1 MLQEIKTLLSKLRG
15 KDLLS
20 IEELENLLIN
30 TYRLLDSED
39 ENDYNLSLS
48 VICHVADSKP
58 QDKLILQLLHDCVI
72 KSRIFLYD
80 NLLETYLENYIPQI
94 SVQDSLAKSFYTSKT
109 TDTVLTK
116 PQKVI
121 FDLFQ
126 KHRRLMV
133 SAPTSFG
140 KTRIIREIIKHNQ
153 YKNIA
158 LIMPTVSLLSEQY
171 QELKENIKEYI
182 ISKSSKVR
190 IDDSKKYIL
199 ILTPERM
206 NVFLEENPNFQVD
219 FFVMDEIYKVDYKL
233 KDDRFQIFSDILYQ
247 LAKTQADFYLIGPYI
262 TRFSEKFCEKFN
274 VTKKI
279 FNIEIVQ
286 KDYYSLDN
294 ISKKG
299 TYNIEKGEIRI
310 IGDKFKNLKRL
321 LAEESIHGKFLI
333 YRYQKHLVEEKAEA
347 LTKEWPI
354 RPHNEELIEYLKEN
368 VSSEWSLLDCI
379 KRGIAFHHGAMPR
392 HIQDLIVDE
401 FNNSVET
408 GIRFLFCTTSLTE
421 GVNTSA
427 KNVILYDSKIGR
439 GDILKSLDRKNI
451 EGRAGRFMRHFVGRV
466 FYLDKIEENEGETNV
481 EIEVLDNENPS
492 VETIIQTNNEDLLD
506 NNKQKKE
513 SLISQLLEQEIPF
526 ELIKK
531 NKFVNI
537 EGQVRLIQKLR
548 NENLSIYFFSNNLPE
563 LETNRNILS
572 LIYDCLFTDS
582 NKGGH
587 FDNDVG
593 KGILIGLTNFYLY
606 HKPSFKSLLETDTVK
621 KYSNN
626 ENTKIRYVFDLI
638 SKYFEFIWPRYIKAF
653 EGLYNF
659 VAKEKNEKEINL
671 DMVIATLEYGTTETH
686 EILLKDAG
694 VPNEIIRKISSD
706 FKVCENFESIQDI
719 YNQKKLIIAKKIH
732 PIEMKILK
740 KYI

>member
-58 QDKLILQLLHDCVI
+58 QDKLILQLLHDCII

-94 SVQDSLAKSFYTSKT
+94 SAQDSLARSFYTSKT
-109 TDTVLTK
+109 TDTILTK

-182 ISKSSKVR
+182 ISKSSKVK

-233 KDDRFQIFSDILYQ
+233 EDDRFQVFSDILYQ

-262 TRFSEKFCEKFN
+262 TSFSEKFCEKFN

-286 KDYYSLDN
+286 KDYYCLDN
-294 ISKKG
+294 ISEKG
-299 TYNIEKGEIRI
+299 THNIERKKIKI
-310 IGDKFKNLKRL
+310 ISDKFDNLKRL

-333 YRYQKHLVEEKAEA
+333 YRYRKDLVEERAEA

-354 RPHNEELIEYLKEN
+354 RPYNEELIEYLKEN
-368 VSSEWSLLDCI
+368 VSNGWSLLDCI

-401 FNNSVET
+401 FNNPVET

-427 KNVILYDSKIGR
+427 KNVILYDSKIGK

-451 EGRAGRFMRHFVGRV
+451 EGRAGRFMKHFVGRV
-466 FYLDKIEENEGETNV
+466 FYLDKIAENEAETNV

-492 VETIIQTNNEDLLD
+492 VETIIQTNDEDLLGS
-506 NNKQKKE
+506 NKQKKE
-513 SLISQLLEQEIPF
+513 SLINQLSKQAIPF

-537 EGQVRLIQKLR
+537 EGQVKLIQKLR

-572 LIYDCLFTDS
+572 LIYDYLFTDS

-587 FDNDVG
+587 FNNDVG
-593 KGILIGLTNFYLY
+593 KSILIRLTNFYLY
-606 HKPSFKSLLETDTVK
+606 HKPSFKDLLESDTVK
-621 KYSNN
+621 QYSNN

-653 EGLYNF
+653 ESLYNL
-659 VAKEKNEKEINL
+659 VAKEKDEKEINL

-706 FKVCENFESIQDI
+706 FRVCENFESIQEI
-719 YNQKKLIIAKKIH
+719 YNQKKLIITEKIH